1 MKKIR
6 VDDWLCSHGICADRG
21 EALRMIMAGKV
32 RYNPDM
38 LVRKASESVPF
49 ESALLVDTEDSFAS
63 RGARKLRPA
72 LERFLP
78 DLTGLIAVDIG
89 ASTGGF
95 TDVMLHNGA
104 ARVYAVDVGR
114 GLLHAKLRN
123 DPRVVC
129 LEGINARTLDRSVI
143 PEPVDLMTM
152 DVSFI
157 STTKILPA
165 ADVIMKSGAW
175 AFVLVKPQFEADRKD
190 VPPGGVVTDEAVRA
204 ACVEKVKDF
213 ARERLSWSLVEVTPS
228 EIKGPKGNQ
237 EYVAVFRKG

>member
-6 VDDWLCSHGICADRG
+6 VDDWLCSHGICADRE

-49 ESALLVDTEDSFAS
+49 DSALLVDTEDAFAS

-78 DLTGLIAVDIG
+78 DLTGLTAVDIG

-104 ARVYAVDVGR
+104 GRVYAVDVGK

-129 LEGINARTLDRSVI
+129 LEGVNARTLDRSVV

-204 ACVEKVKDF
+204 ACVKKVKDF
-213 ARERLSWSLVEVTPS
+213 ARERLSWTFVDVMPS

>member
-6 VDDWLCSHGICADRG
+6 VDDWLCSHGICADR
-21 EALRMIMAGKV
+21 EV

-213 ARERLSWSLVEVTPS
+213 ARERLSWSFVEVTPS

>member
-1 MKKIR
+1 
-6 VDDWLCSHGICADRG
+6 
-21 EALRMIMAGKV
+21 MIMAGKV

-204 ACVEKVKDF
+204 ACIEKVKDF
-213 ARERLSWSLVEVTPS
+213 ARERLSWSFVEVTPS